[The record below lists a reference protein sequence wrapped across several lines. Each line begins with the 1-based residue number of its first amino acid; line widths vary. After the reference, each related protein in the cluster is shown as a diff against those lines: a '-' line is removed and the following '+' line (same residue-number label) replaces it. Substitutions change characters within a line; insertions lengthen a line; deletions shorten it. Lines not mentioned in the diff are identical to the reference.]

1 MDQGWKYQPGGGG
14 IQDEEESCGS
24 REGGRRTWMPAGP
37 VWSGQV
43 ERGMAIV
50 VNKSART
57 DRRIGKNIMERS

>member
-1 MDQGWKYQPGGGG
+1 
-14 IQDEEESCGS
+14 
-24 REGGRRTWMPAGP
+24 
-37 VWSGQV
+37 V